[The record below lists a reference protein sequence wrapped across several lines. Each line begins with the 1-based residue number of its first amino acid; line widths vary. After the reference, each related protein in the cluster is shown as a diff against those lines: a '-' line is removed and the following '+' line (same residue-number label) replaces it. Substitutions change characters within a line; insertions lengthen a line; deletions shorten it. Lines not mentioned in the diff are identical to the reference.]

1 MASNLA
7 ARRAAKANRR
17 KAVVAGKRKVEL
29 MSGSLVTQVSA
40 AASQPI
46 RACLVS
52 DGWME
57 AGMGTLFLTRGVSNS
72 RLGFGM
78 FLLDTYCLGIKDVAF
93 QSMNADQWAAFLDA
107 SELGMPLSPIDPAFG
122 RKLLRDLAAWSASLG
137 FPPHPDFATVERLFG
152 TVSADTCTTEFQF
165 GREGK
170 PFYIQGPTDTP
181 AQARQRLAQVS
192 RATGDTGEFLLAAP
206 DEADFGAPTLSWIAD
221 EDHRAADASD

>member
-29 MSGSLVTQVSA
+29 MSGSLAAQVSA

-46 RACLVS
+46 RACLIS

-57 AGMGTLFLTRGVSNS
+57 TGMGSLFLARGLSNH

-107 SELGMPLSPIDPAFG
+107 SEAAMPLSPIDPAFA
-122 RKLLRDLAAWSASLG
+122 RKLLRDLAAWSASMG
-137 FPPHPDFATVERLFG
+137 FAPHPDFATVERLFG

-170 PFYIQGPTDTP
+170 PFYIPGPTDTP

-192 RATGDTGEFLLAAP
+192 RATGGTGDFLLVAP
-206 DEADFGAPTLSWIAD
+206 EEADFEVPTLSRIAS

>member
-29 MSGSLVTQVSA
+29 MSGSLAAQVSV

-46 RACLVS
+46 RACLIN

-57 AGMGTLFLTRGVSNS
+57 TGMGTLFLTRGISNS

-78 FLLDTYCLGIKDVAF
+78 FLLDTYCLGIKDVVF
-93 QSMNADQWAAFLDA
+93 KSMDADQWAAFLDA
-107 SELGMPLSPIDPAFG
+107 SEYAMPLSPIDPGFG
-122 RKLLRDLAAWSASLG
+122 RKLLRDLAAWSASIG
-137 FPPHPDFATVERLFG
+137 FPPHRDFATVERLFG

-165 GREGK
+165 SREGK
-170 PFYIQGPTDTP
+170 PFYIQGPSDTP

-192 RATGDTGEFLLAAP
+192 RATHGTGNFLLVAP
-206 DEADFGAPTLSWIAD
+206 DEEDFQLPAVSRTAA
-221 EDHRAADASD
+221 EDHSTVDASD

>member
-1 MASNLA
+1 MSSNQT

-17 KAVVAGKRKVEL
+17 KAVVAGKRKVEI
-29 MSGSLVTQVSA
+29 MSGSLATQVST

-46 RACLVS
+46 RACLIS
-52 DGWME
+52 DGWSE
-57 AGMGTLFLTRGVSNS
+57 TGMGTMILTRGLSNN

-93 QSMNADQWAAFLDA
+93 RSMNADEWATFLDA
-107 SELGMPLSPIDPAFG
+107 SEYAMPLSPIDPGFG
-122 RKLLRDLAAWSASLG
+122 RKLLRDLAAWSASMG
-137 FPPHPDFATVERLFG
+137 FAPHPDFAAVERLFG

-170 PFYIQGPTDTP
+170 PFYIQGPSDTP

-192 RATGDTGEFLLAAP
+192 RATGGSGKFLLV
-206 DEADFGAPTLSWIAD
+206 EADEVDFELPALTAEPAPNSTTGSLI
-221 EDHRAADASD
+221 